1 MNVHNVSLKRML
13 WFWLGCFLV
22 NYVSGLLLYT
32 TYQILP
38 HPAVFM
44 TLFVTAPL
52 TYLLFSWL
60 YFRKAVENDWAA
72 RALVAFTWVG
82 LSVIGAAILMMPV
95 YGYPWTVAFSPST
108 LRGQLI
114 NVSAILVAG
123 WASRK

>member
-1 MNVHNVSLKRML
+1 MNAHKVSLRRL
-13 WFWLGCFLV
+13 LGFWLACFAV

-32 TYQILP
+32 TYQIVP

-44 TLFVTAPL
+44 TLFVAAPM
-52 TYLLFSWL
+52 TYLLFAWL
-60 YFRKAVENDWAA
+60 YFRKVSENDWTM
-72 RALVAFTWVG
+72 RFLVAAVWVG
-82 LSVIGAAILMMPV
+82 LSVVGAALLMLPV

>member
-13 WFWLGCFLV
+13 GFWFACFAV
-22 NYVSGLLLYT
+22 NYVSGMLLYT
-32 TYQILP
+32 FYQIAP
-38 HPAVFM
+38 NPFVFM
-44 TLFVTAPL
+44 AMFVAAPL

-60 YFRKAVENDWAA
+60 YLRKVSENDWSM
-72 RALVAFTWVG
+72 RFLVAAVWVC
-82 LSVIGAAILMMPV
+82 LSVVGAALLMMPV
-95 YGYPWTVAFSPST
+95 YGYPWTIAFSPST